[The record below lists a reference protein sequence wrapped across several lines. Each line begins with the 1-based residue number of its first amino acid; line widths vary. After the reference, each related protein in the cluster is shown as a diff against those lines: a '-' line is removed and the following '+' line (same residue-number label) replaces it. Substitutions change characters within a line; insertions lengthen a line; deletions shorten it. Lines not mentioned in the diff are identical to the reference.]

1 MEPAFKPLDP
11 RQLPLLLRGEASL
24 IGDWIGRGANT
35 RVLFQ
40 VVVIV
45 LGAGVF
51 GAAVGSWR
59 DPQQSLFLAIK
70 LPLILGLTAAGN
82 GLINGM
88 LAPLLGLNISFRQS
102 LLLVLM
108 SFTIASAILAA
119 FSPIVL
125 FMIWN
130 TPTTAT
136 SGPSFYFT
144 LLFNVAI
151 IAFAGIAA
159 SLRLFGL
166 LNRLSG
172 NRQIARKVLLAWLA
186 GNLFLGAQIS
196 WNLRP
201 FIGSPEMDV
210 QFMRDDAFAGTFY
223 ESIIRVIQG
232 LVTRL

>member
-1 MEPAFKPLDP
+1 MGPSSKPLDP
-11 RQLPLLLRGEASL
+11 RQLPVLLRGEATS
-24 IGDWIGRGANT
+24 IGEWSESRANT

-40 VVVIV
+40 LVVIT
-45 LGAGVF
+45 LGAGLF
-51 GAAVGSWR
+51 GASVGCWR

-70 LPLILGLTAAGN
+70 LPLILTLTAAGN

-108 SFTIASAILAA
+108 SFTIAALILAS
-119 FSPIVL
+119 FSPIVF

-130 TPTTAT
+130 TPTTET
-136 SGPSFYFT
+136 SGSAFYFI
-144 LLFNVAI
+144 LLANVAI
-151 IAFAGIAA
+151 IAFAGVAA
-159 SLRLFGL
+159 SVRLFAL
-166 LNRLSG
+166 LHRLG
-172 NRQIARKVLLAWLA
+172 GDRQVAKKVLFAWLA

-201 FIGSPEMDV
+201 FIGSPEMDI

-223 ESIIRVIQG
+223 ESIFRVIQG
-232 LVTRL
+232 LLTRI